1 MALSPELL
9 TLILLAEL
17 PGIGP
22 VRLRKLLERYPGPTA
37 AWQGSWSEWKVCQ
50 MPFSAW
56 QAKQNLDWE
65 QQCRQLAEELDNHG
79 VGVITFK
86 QGSYPELLR
95 QTATPPV
102 ALFYQGNLELLTKGF
117 PLALVGTRRASQE
130 GLDLAF
136 RFGFELA
143 EDGLT
148 VVSGL
153 AIGID
158 GSAHRG
164 ALEAQGATVAVLGG
178 GLGCIY
184 PSRHRNLAHQ
194 IVEKGGLLLSE
205 YRPTHPAI
213 APQFK
218 ARNRIIAGLGKG
230 VLVVEA
236 PARSGALITAEFAL
250 NEGREVF
257 VLPGSV
263 ANSNW
268 TGSNRLLRE
277 GAKLVLEVA
286 DIYEEFQQLSL
297 TDGNR
302 EQISFVPE
310 EARLLQTIHS
320 SICSLDDLPERADL
334 SWGETVYYLSQ
345 LQLRKLVVVST
356 DGQVRPGPLWS
367 KVIAGLQKDGWS
379 L

>member
-1 MALSPELL
+1 MSFSTELL
-9 TLILLAEL
+9 TLVLLAEL
-17 PGIGP
+17 PGVGP
-22 VRLRKLLERYPGPTA
+22 VRLRKLLERYPSPTA
-37 AWQGSWSEWKVCQ
+37 VWQGSWQEWEVCQ
-50 MPFSAW
+50 VPFPAW
-56 QAKQNLDWE
+56 EAKQNADWE
-65 QQCRQLAEELDNHG
+65 LQCQQLAKELDNYG
-79 VGVITFK
+79 VGIITLN
-86 QGSYPELLR
+86 QSTYPEELR
-95 QTATPPV
+95 QTAAPPFV
-102 ALFYQGNLELLTKGF
+102 LFYQGSLELLEKGF

-130 GLDLAF
+130 GLNLAF

-143 EDGLT
+143 QDGLT

-164 ALEAQGATVAVLGG
+164 ALEAPGGTIAVLGG

-184 PSRHRNLAHQ
+184 PSRHRNLARQ

-205 YRPTHPAI
+205 YRPTHPAV

-257 VLPGSV
+257 ALPGSV
-263 ANSNW
+263 ANPNW

-297 TDGNR
+297 TEGNR
-302 EQISFVPE
+302 EHISFVPE
-310 EARLLQTIHS
+310 EARLLQVIHG
-320 SICSLDDLPERADL
+320 SICSLDDLPEKAGL

-345 LQLRKLVVVST
+345 LQLRKLVAVST